1 MSNDARTRRYG
12 PGRYEGRGSGQS
24 LHLIKQSLHGNTT
37 RKEISKGA
45 LQDRYTPEGLFS
57 MLKEYEFEGRLAS
70 VGIQGPRSIGSRGE
84 SESSDSSILSQ
95 EASVNHNSKSGKQD
109 IWTDEAE
116 FAFLAGQL

>member
-1 MSNDARTRRYG
+1 
-12 PGRYEGRGSGQS
+12 
-24 LHLIKQSLHGNTT
+24 
-37 RKEISKGA
+37 
-45 LQDRYTPEGLFS
+45 

-70 VGIQGPRSIGSRGE
+70 VEIQGPRSIGSRGE

-95 EASVNHNSKSGKQD
+95 EASVKHNSKSGKQD